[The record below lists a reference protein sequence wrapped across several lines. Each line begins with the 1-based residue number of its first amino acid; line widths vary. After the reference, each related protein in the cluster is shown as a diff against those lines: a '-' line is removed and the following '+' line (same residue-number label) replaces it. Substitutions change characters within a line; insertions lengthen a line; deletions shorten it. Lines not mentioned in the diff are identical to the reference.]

1 MSRGRHR
8 DVTTGTTPLY
18 AALGLTTE
26 EYERI
31 QKVIGREPSHTELA
45 MFSVMWSEH
54 CSYKSSRIH
63 LRNLPTEAPWVV
75 LGPGEGAGVVEVAPG
90 VRVAFKMESHNH
102 PSAVEPFQGAATGVG
117 GIVRD
122 ILSLGARPIAVL
134 DPLRFGPLSDERN
147 RFLFDGVV
155 RGIASYGNSL
165 GLPTVGGEA
174 IFDEAY
180 SGNPL
185 VNAMCVGIF
194 EDDEV
199 IRSRAGGAG
208 DVALLVGSKTGR
220 DGIGGASILASQ
232 EFEEG
237 SEAKRPSVQVGDPF
251 TEKLLIEACLELK
264 REGLL
269 TGMQD
274 LGAAGITCALS
285 ETAAAAGLGVD
296 GNLDAI
302 PLRESDM
309 EPWEIC
315 MSESQERMLATIKSD
330 RVGRAIEICAKW
342 GLDGTVVARYETG
355 GRLVLKGRDQLLCDV
370 PAQSLADGPLY
381 ERPVVAADRSAL
393 HSLDPLELTWPPPE
407 EVLLRVLASPSIASK
422 AWIWK
427 QYDHMVR
434 LNTLVTPGADAAVL
448 RLPESR
454 RGEHTQPGIAL
465 ATDGPGRIASL
476 DPYIGGALA
485 VAESARNVACLGA
498 RPHAIT
504 NCLNFGSPEKPEV
517 MGDFA
522 AAIRGMADACS
533 AFGIPVIGGNV
544 SFYNESPKGA
554 VHPTPIVGMLGV
566 LDDVYAHRPAVARDG
581 EAIVLLG
588 ESGAEL
594 GGSEALAVIHGTVA
608 GRPPALDLGAEVA
621 LVKLLATTSVG
632 SHAHDLSEGGLAV
645 ALAELCVRAGS
656 GAEITIDTDPLWTLF
671 GESTARALLT
681 CVPSGVDD
689 VLAAAR
695 RLGVPARTIGTLRGS
710 HLDVAGV
717 LRVSVEDLTRVYE
730 DALTLVMER

>member
-1 MSRGRHR
+1 MT
-8 DVTTGTTPLY
+8 DTVPLY
-18 AALGLTTE
+18 AALGLKADE
-26 EYERI
+26 FERI
-31 QKVIGREPSHTELA
+31 KTTLGREPSHTELA

-63 LRNLPTEAPWVV
+63 LRELPTDAPWVV
-75 LGPGEGAGVVEVAPG
+75 LGPGEGAGVVKIADG
-90 VRVAFKMESHNH
+90 VLVAFKMESHNH

-134 DPLRFGPLSDERN
+134 DPLRFGPLDDERN

-174 IFDEAY
+174 IFDAAY

-199 IRSRAGGAG
+199 LRSRPGSSDDLA
-208 DVALLVGSKTGR
+208 VLIGSKTGR

-237 SEAKRPSVQVGDPF
+237 AEAKRPSVQVGDPF

-264 REGLL
+264 RAGLL

-285 ETAAAAGLGVD
+285 ETAAAAGFGVS
-296 GNLDAI
+296 GNLDEI
-302 PLRESDM
+302 PLREADM

-315 MSESQERMLATIKSD
+315 MSESQERMLAAVAPERID
-330 RVGRAIEICAKW
+330 EAIRVCEKW
-342 GLDGTVVARYETG
+342 GLDGRVIARYEQG
-355 GRLVLKGRDQLLCDV
+355 GRLELKAHGELVSDV
-370 PAQSLADGPLY
+370 PAQALADGPLY
-381 ERPVVAADRSAL
+381 ERPVISADRSGVYA
-393 HSLDPLELTWPPPE
+393 LDPLELKWPSPE
-407 EVLLRVLASPSIASK
+407 EVLMRLLASPSIASK
-422 AWIWK
+422 EWVWR

-434 LNTLVTPGADAAVL
+434 LNTLVAPGADAAVL
-448 RLPESR
+448 RVPESR
-454 RGEHTQPGIAL
+454 RGEPGQPGIAL

-485 VAESARNVACLGA
+485 VCESARNVASLGA
-498 RPHAIT
+498 RPLAIT

-522 AAIRGMADACS
+522 AAIRGMRDACL
-533 AFGIPVIGGNV
+533 AFGIPVTGGNV
-544 SFYNESPKGA
+544 SFYNESPTGA
-554 VHPTPIVGMLGV
+554 VHPTTIVGMLGV
-566 LDDVYAHRPAVARDG
+566 LDDVYAHRPTVARDG
-581 EAIVLLG
+581 DIVVLLG
-588 ESGAEL
+588 DTRPEL
-594 GGSEALAVIHGTVA
+594 GGSEALAVVHDVVA
-608 GRPPALDLGAEVA
+608 GRPPSIDIAAEVA
-621 LVKLLATTSVG
+621 LVSVLASG
-632 SHAHDLSEGGLAV
+632 SGGYAHDLSDGGLAV
-645 ALAELCVRAGS
+645 ALAEMCIAS
-656 GAEITIDTDPLWTLF
+656 GVGAVVKLPEGVDPLWGLF
-671 GESTARALLT
+671 GESTARAIVTCRPDETNALLS
-681 CVPSGVDD
+681 SGIPANVIGR
-689 VLAAAR
+689 VMGN
-695 RLGVPARTIGTLRGS
+695 RLNVSGAF
-710 HLDVAGV
+710 DVA
-717 LRVSVEDLTRVYE
+717 VSDIAQVYR
-730 DALTLVMER
+730 DAIPSLMER

>member
-1 MSRGRHR
+1 M
-8 DVTTGTTPLY
+8 Y
-18 AALGLTTE
+18 AALGLTSE

-54 CSYKSSRIH
+54 CSYKSSKTF
-63 LRNLPTEAPWVV
+63 LKGLPTQAPWVV

-134 DPLRFGPLSDERN
+134 DPLRFGPLDDDRN

-165 GLPTVGGEA
+165 GLPTIGGEA
-174 IFDEAY
+174 IFDRAY

-194 EDDEV
+194 EDDV
-199 IRSRAGGAG
+199 VLTSRGARDG
-208 DVALLVGSKTGR
+208 DTALLFGSKTGR

-237 SEAKRPSVQVGDPF
+237 SETKRPSVQVGDPF

-269 TGMQD
+269 HGMQD

-285 ETAAAAGLGVD
+285 ETAAAAGLGVAGD
-296 GNLDAI
+296 LDRI
-302 PLRESDM
+302 PLRERDM

-315 MSESQERMLATIKSD
+315 MSESQERMLAAVSSE
-330 RVGRAIEICAKW
+330 RVGRAVEICAKW
-342 GLDGTVVARYETG
+342 GLDATVVARYETG
-355 GRLVLKGRDQLLCDV
+355 GRLVIKGGGQLLGDV
-370 PAQSLADGPLY
+370 PAASLADGPLY
-381 ERPVVAADRSAL
+381 ERPVVSADRSAL
-393 HSLDPLELTWPPPE
+393 HALDPMDLKWPSAE

-422 AWIWK
+422 AWVWR

-434 LNTLVTPGADAAVL
+434 LNTLVVPGADAAVL
-448 RLPESR
+448 RLPESK
-454 RGEHTQPGIAL
+454 RGESGQPGIAL
-465 ATDGPGRIASL
+465 ATDGPARIALL
-476 DPYIGGALA
+476 DPYVGGALA
-485 VAESARNVACLGA
+485 VAESARNIACLGA
-498 RPHAIT
+498 KPHAIT

-522 AAIRGMADACS
+522 AVVRGLGDACK

-544 SFYNESPKGA
+544 SFYNTSPSGA
-554 VHPTPIVGMLGV
+554 IHPTPIVGMLGV
-566 LDDVYAHRPAVARDG
+566 LDDVYAHRPAVAREG

-588 ESGAEL
+588 QTKAEL
-594 GGSEALAVIHGTVA
+594 GGSEALAVIHDIVA
-608 GRPPALDLGAEVA
+608 GRAPALDLAREVA
-621 LVKLLATTSVG
+621 LAKLLADPTIG
-632 SHAHDLSEGGLAV
+632 SHAHDLSEGGLSV
-645 ALAELCVRAGS
+645 ALAELCVRANT
-656 GAEITIDTDPLWTLF
+656 GAAVTLPDTDPLWTLF

-681 CVPSGVDD
+681 CVPDEAD
-689 VLAAAR
+689 AVLARAGE
-695 RLGVPARTIGTLRGS
+695 LGVPARAIGHLTGD

-717 LRVSVEDLTRVYE
+717 LRVSVDDLTRTYE
-730 DALTLVMER
+730 GAIPSVMER